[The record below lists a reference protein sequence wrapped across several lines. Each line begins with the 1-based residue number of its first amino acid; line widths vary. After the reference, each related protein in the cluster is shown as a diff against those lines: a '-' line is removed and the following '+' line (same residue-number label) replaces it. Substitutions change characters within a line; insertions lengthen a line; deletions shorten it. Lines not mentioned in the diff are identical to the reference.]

1 MIRASAHENNIWH
14 APESPKTADASFWA
28 PLRLIECS
36 GERRPPVIR
45 VSVLYPNS
53 EGKRFDEDYYVNKHL
68 TMVADKLGPAMVR
81 YEIDK
86 GVGGAMPG
94 SPAPFVA
101 AVHMF
106 FDSLQSFQGAFAP
119 HAGPIMSDVP
129 NYTDIQPT
137 IQISEIIK

>member
-1 MIRASAHENNIWH
+1 M
-14 APESPKTADASFWA
+14 
-28 PLRLIECS
+28 
-36 GERRPPVIR
+36 IR